1 MIFAASQA
9 EALATLGIPGLVV
22 VIFVLAGV
30 IVFLYKQ
37 LSAAQSRTDAIQEQR
52 IVDAKETRDKI
63 TEPLDKQAELSG
75 KIYELLVTT
84 LSNKRGR

>member
-1 MIFAASQA
+1 MMFAATQQ
-9 EALATLGIPGLVV
+9 EALATLGVPGLVV
-22 VIFVLAGV
+22 VVLALVGV
-30 IVFLYKQ
+30 IVYLYKQ
-37 LSAAQSRTDAIQEQR
+37 LSAAQARTDGIQEQR

-63 TEPLDKQAELSG
+63 TTPLEKQAELSE